1 MIQQRTNATLGTDAR
16 SIMRD
21 VRIIERGRGPE
32 IEGTRI
38 TVFHVWEFYRGGD
51 DRDDIAL
58 TFGLSSRQVQAAID
72 YIDANRQQVEDQY
85 ARIEERIKQGNSEK
99 LEEQFR
105 QSRERLQERLRR
117 KDHQTA

>member
-1 MIQQRTNATLGTDAR
+1 M
-16 SIMRD
+16 IMRD

-38 TVFHVWEFYRGGD
+38 TVFHVWEFYRAGD

-72 YIDANRQQVEDQY
+72 YIHANRQQVEDQY
-85 ARIEERIKQGNSEK
+85 ARIEERIRQGNPEM

-105 QSRERLQERLRR
+105 QNRERLQERLRR
-117 KDHQTA
+117 KDHQPA